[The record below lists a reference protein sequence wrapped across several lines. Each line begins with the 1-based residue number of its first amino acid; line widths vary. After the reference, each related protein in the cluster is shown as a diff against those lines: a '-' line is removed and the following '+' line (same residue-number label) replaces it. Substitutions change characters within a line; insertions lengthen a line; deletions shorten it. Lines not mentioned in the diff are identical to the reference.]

1 VVHRRQI
8 EAFRPSSS
16 SSHTSANPQSN
27 AARGHIPASAFGG
40 SQSPEYYRR
49 HAEEEAEDSADED
62 FEEGLEVGSKFG

>member
-27 AARGHIPASAFGG
+27 VTRGHIPPSAFGG
-40 SQSPEYYRR
+40 SHSPEYYRR
-49 HAEEEAEDSADED
+49 HAEEDAEDSAEED
-62 FEEGLEVGSKFG
+62 FEEGLDAGSKFG